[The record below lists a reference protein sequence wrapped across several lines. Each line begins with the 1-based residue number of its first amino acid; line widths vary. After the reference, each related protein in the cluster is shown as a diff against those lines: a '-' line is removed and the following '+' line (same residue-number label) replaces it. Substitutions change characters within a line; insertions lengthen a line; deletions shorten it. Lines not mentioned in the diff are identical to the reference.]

1 MSLDELIALAQRA
14 LLVSVLVS
22 IPVLAVSA
30 LIGLVAAVFQS
41 ATQVHDAALGHFPKV
56 LGVSIALALCGPW
69 MGRQILEFAL
79 HAFGAR

>member
-1 MSLDELIALAQRA
+1 MSLAELISLAQRA

-22 IPVLAVSA
+22 VPVLAVSA
-30 LIGLVAAVFQS
+30 LIGLVASVFQA

-56 LGVSIALALCGPW
+56 LGVSIALAVFGPW
-69 MGRQILEFAL
+69 MGRQILDFTL